1 MTSTTPTKPTN
12 LRAAQ
17 RGRAHGNRRHQD
29 SSAQR
34 PYRPASIHP
43 TALAASCHAFA
54 HSENSPPAACG
65 GATPRWRNAASV
77 AIRPRGVRCR

>member
-1 MTSTTPTKPTN
+1 MNHQGIN

-17 RGRAHGNRRHQD
+17 CGCAHGNRRQQD
-29 SSAQR
+29 GSAQR

-54 HSENSPPAACG
+54 HSENSPPAALRWRH
-65 GATPRWRNAASV
+65 PRWRNAASV
-77 AIRPRGVRCR
+77 AMRPRGVRCR